1 MIQRNKFNFHL
12 SQLALSPITEGV
24 KNSVLFGWMKDTVKS
39 SVQQA
44 KSGIDLVV
52 TTLDPQM
59 SGLICK
65 NFPLLFS

>member
-1 MIQRNKFNFHL
+1 MNHL
-12 SQLALSPITEGV
+12 VQLALSPLTEGV

-44 KSGIDLVV
+44 KSGIDTLVS
-52 TTLDPQM
+52 TLDPQM

-65 NFPLLFS
+65 SSNKLEVIID

>member
-1 MIQRNKFNFHL
+1 MNNFL
-12 SQLALSPITEGV
+12 QLALSPLTEGV
-24 KNSVLFGWMKDTVKS
+24 KNSVLFGWVKDTVKS

-65 NFPLLFS
+65 KIVKILNNCVKFT